1 MKYFMILVTALM
13 LIGAGGAGGYFFFEQ
28 SAVAS
33 AGKVS
38 KDALAS
44 KKAKEYAVAKAK
56 EEIES
61 LRFVEM
67 DPIILPI
74 IDGRGVTQVVTLV
87 ITLEAYGDENAKLA
101 EKMIPRLKDAYL
113 QDMYGVLSRKASMKG
128 GLVKTE
134 DLKERLNKISNKVLG
149 EDKINGVLLQVVSQ
163 RPVQL
168 IEG

>member
-38 KDALAS
+38 KDALAA
-44 KKAKEYAVAKAK
+44 KKAKEYAAVKAK
-56 EEIES
+56 EEIEI

-87 ITLEAYGDENAKLA
+87 ITLEANGDENAKLA
-101 EKMIPRLKDAYL
+101 EKMIPRLKDAYIH
-113 QDMYGVLSRKASMKG
+113 DMYGVLSSKASMSG

-163 RPVQL
+163 RPV
-168 IEG
+168 